1 MMQKVGCAVVPAA
14 FGRGETHKKWRKRP
28 KKVVRIFRG

>member
-14 FGRGETHKKWRKRP
+14 FERGETHKKWRKRL
-28 KKVVRIFRG
+28 KKVVETF